1 MTEPQEP
8 DGGAAPPVRERLFQG
23 SGAGLAGLLFAVL
36 FIVGFVI
43 LDQIPDSATTD
54 ELTAYYQGASG
65 SAVIV
70 AGFYLVPFSGLAF
83 LWFIAAARHRLRS
96 LARREDPLLDT
107 VQITAG
113 VLFVAMIFVA
123 AAAAVTGVSAVRL
136 TPSDAT
142 ADLVTLEQA
151 STMTN
156 YAQMLL
162 MTYAFRT
169 AGVFILAST
178 TRGLRAKLFPR
189 WFAVLSYL
197 AVAVLLLSLTSVRAV
212 VLVVPLWVAAAAG
225 VILFRRAT
233 GQLEVA

>member
-8 DGGAAPPVRERLFQG
+8 TGGAVPPPVRARLFQG

-36 FIVGFVI
+36 FVVGFVI
-43 LDQIPDSATTD
+43 LDQVPDSATRED
-54 ELTAYYQGASG
+54 LIEYYRGAGG

-83 LWFIAAARHRLRS
+83 LWFIAASRHRLRS

-136 TPSDAT
+136 NTSNA

-151 STMTN
+151 STMTS
-156 YAQMLL
+156 YAQTLL
-162 MTYAFRT
+162 MIYAFRT

-189 WFAVLSYL
+189 WFAVVSFL

-212 VLVVPLWVAAAAG
+212 VLVVPLWVAVASA